1 MKLRSSIAAKYAGVA
16 MVMCLMP
23 VVPVVAD
30 AQTTYEQQQSTEQ
43 NNTSNIQVSYVE
55 KVSDIVAAGY
65 ETVYETNFAGAQD
78 YAAEAVALTDS
89 YIEVKAGADEDAET
103 VGRLYDYSLVYVDE
117 TGTEWTKITSGNVT
131 GYVKNAQLCFGQEAQ
146 AVMQESEEQDKELV
160 AGYTLEEAEE
170 KEAERRSRTD
180 CKQKKL
186 QEKQRR
192 KQPRKSRHFQVSAR
206 HTVLPV
212 DASDEEVWLLACII
226 DWEAGSESYEGKLAV
241 ANVVLNR
248 VKSGKWGS
256 SITSVIYAPK
266 QFSGVSDGNG
276 NPSAKFAARL
286 SSGPNQACIQAAK
299 EALSGVNNV
308 GNYTFFRSLSIA
320 NYSSYDSYMI
330 IGSHCF
336 Y

>member
-117 TGTEWTKITSGNVT
+117 TGTECSGNCLILNCVGLKAT
-131 GYVKNAQLCFGQEAQ
+131 
-146 AVMQESEEQDKELV
+146 
-160 AGYTLEEAEE
+160 AEE
-170 KEAERRSRTD
+170 IPA
-180 CKQKKL
+180 
-186 QEKQRR
+186 
-192 KQPRKSRHFQVSAR
+192 
-206 HTVLPV
+206 
-212 DASDEEVWLLACII
+212 
-226 DWEAGSESYEGKLAV
+226 
-241 ANVVLNR
+241 
-248 VKSGKWGS
+248 S
-256 SITSVIYAPK
+256 SIKFKASNT
-266 QFSGVSDGNG
+266 FS
-276 NPSAKFAARL
+276 
-286 SSGPNQACIQAAK
+286 
-299 EALSGVNNV
+299 
-308 GNYTFFRSLSIA
+308 
-320 NYSSYDSYMI
+320 
-330 IGSHCF
+330 
-336 Y
+336 

>member
-1 MKLRSSIAAKYAGVA
+1 MSGVGKDTGKENFMKLRSSIAAKYAGVA

-170 KEAERRSRTD
+170 KEAREEAERIAAEEAAR
-180 CKQKKL
+180 
-186 QEKQRR
+186 KQRR

-206 HTVLPV
+206 HTVLLWMHPTRKCGFWH
-212 DASDEEVWLLACII
+212 AS
-226 DWEAGSESYEGKLAV
+226 
-241 ANVVLNR
+241 
-248 VKSGKWGS
+248 
-256 SITSVIYAPK
+256 
-266 QFSGVSDGNG
+266 
-276 NPSAKFAARL
+276 
-286 SSGPNQACIQAAK
+286 
-299 EALSGVNNV
+299 
-308 GNYTFFRSLSIA
+308 
-320 NYSSYDSYMI
+320 
-330 IGSHCF
+330 
-336 Y
+336 

>member
-1 MKLRSSIAAKYAGVA
+1 

-160 AGYTLEEAEE
+160 AGY
-170 KEAERRSRTD
+170 
-180 CKQKKL
+180 
-186 QEKQRR
+186 
-192 KQPRKSRHFQVSAR
+192 
-206 HTVLPV
+206 
-212 DASDEEVWLLACII
+212 
-226 DWEAGSESYEGKLAV
+226 
-241 ANVVLNR
+241 N
-248 VKSGKWGS
+248 
-256 SITSVIYAPK
+256 
-266 QFSGVSDGNG
+266 
-276 NPSAKFAARL
+276 
-286 SSGPNQACIQAAK
+286 
-299 EALSGVNNV
+299 
-308 GNYTFFRSLSIA
+308 
-320 NYSSYDSYMI
+320 
-330 IGSHCF
+330 
-336 Y
+336 

>member
-117 TGTEWTKITSGNVT
+117 LFRSYRMDKDYFWKC
-131 GYVKNAQLCFGQEAQ
+131 YRLCKKC
-146 AVMQESEEQDKELV
+146 AVMFRTGSPGSN
-160 AGYTLEEAEE
+160 AGE
-170 KEAERRSRTD
+170 
-180 CKQKKL
+180 
-186 QEKQRR
+186 
-192 KQPRKSRHFQVSAR
+192 
-206 HTVLPV
+206 
-212 DASDEEVWLLACII
+212 
-226 DWEAGSESYEGKLAV
+226 
-241 ANVVLNR
+241 
-248 VKSGKWGS
+248 
-256 SITSVIYAPK
+256 
-266 QFSGVSDGNG
+266 
-276 NPSAKFAARL
+276 
-286 SSGPNQACIQAAK
+286 
-299 EALSGVNNV
+299 
-308 GNYTFFRSLSIA
+308 
-320 NYSSYDSYMI
+320 
-330 IGSHCF
+330 
-336 Y
+336 